1 MTDENTDDTYY
12 VAELVQDAQE
22 SDDVELSAEERE
34 KVAELQSIYREV
46 NLQDFVPDE
55 YDVST
60 MPDELRKQYEVALA
74 EFMRREGEMT
84 DEDYEELE
92 QFYGLNEGGIAE
104 LKERDFDE

>member
-1 MTDENTDDTYY
+1 MTDENTDDYY
-12 VAELVQDAQE
+12 IAELVQDAQE
-22 SDDVELSAEERE
+22 SDDVELSEAERE

-74 EFMRREGEMT
+74 EFMRREGEMS

-104 LKERDFDE
+104 LKERDSDE